1 MVAVSLGNG
10 CIPNAD
16 LDSLPAVKPSVNMKP
31 VLTIFAV
38 TTISILF
45 ALSSRAKPG
54 KSEEGPVSLCATYD
68 GPAFIGPDESRNAVA
83 LHTGQYHGISF
94 VSLDTGQ
101 LETQIAVPQRFL
113 AASLAPD
120 GKLLTLGESD
130 TSGIRIRRFDV
141 ASRKEISAQFFAKQT
156 ANLAAF
162 TPDGSSFLGV
172 TTGGDVFKVDIKANK
187 LDALE
192 GAAATAQAIAISA
205 NSDRLY
211 VAGKGITV
219 IDIHRLRVLSTLTQE
234 TLLLGIAVSPDDKML
249 AVRNRHSLELLNAA
263 NGSRV
268 GDSVVVDATPDAIS
282 SSLVNIAFSPDGSQL
297 FYARASYVESELIS
311 FSLPALRIEKRLK
324 VSPIT
329 SAIAVVPSR
338 QWVLLTT
345 GAPGKEQVEAF
356 DMRTLAIKFQ
366 AALAAGPTR
375 NTDPQRSGCV
385 NTSHSG

>member
-1 MVAVSLGNG
+1 
-10 CIPNAD
+10 
-16 LDSLPAVKPSVNMKP
+16 MKP
-31 VLTIFAV
+31 APPIIAG

-45 ALSSRAKPG
+45 ALGLPAKRG
-54 KSEEGPVSLCATYD
+54 ESAEGPVSLCATYD
-68 GPAFIGPDESRNAVA
+68 GPAFIGPDASRNAVA
-83 LHTGQYHGISF
+83 LHAGQYHGISF

-101 LETQIAVPQRFL
+101 LEAQISVPQRFL

-120 GKLLTLGESD
+120 GKLLTLAVSD
-130 TSGIRIRRFDV
+130 TSGIGIRTFDV
-141 ASRKEISAQFFAKQT
+141 PSRKETSAQFFAKQT

-162 TPDGSSFLGV
+162 TPDGRSLLGV
-172 TTGGDVFKVDIKANK
+172 TTEGNVFKVDIKANK

-192 GAAATAQAIAISA
+192 GAAAAAQAIAISA
-205 NSDRLY
+205 NSGRLY
-211 VAGKGITV
+211 VAGRGITV
-219 IDIHRLRVLSTLTQE
+219 IDIHSLRVLSTLTQE
-234 TLLLGIAVSPDDKML
+234 TLLLGIAVSPDDSML

-263 NGSRV
+263 NGSKV

-282 SSLVNIAFSPDGSQL
+282 ASLVNIAFSPDGSQL

-311 FSLPALRIEKRLK
+311 FSLPALRIEKRSK
-324 VSPIT
+324 VGPIP

-366 AALAAGPTR
+366 AVLADGATSNAGS
-375 NTDPQRSGCV
+375 QRSGCV
-385 NTSHSG
+385 DTSHSG